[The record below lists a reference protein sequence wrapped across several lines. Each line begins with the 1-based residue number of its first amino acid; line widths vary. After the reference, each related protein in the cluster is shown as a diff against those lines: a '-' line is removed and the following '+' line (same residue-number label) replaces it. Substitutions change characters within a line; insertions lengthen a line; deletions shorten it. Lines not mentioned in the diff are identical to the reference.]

1 MRIAYFDCFS
11 GCSGDMILGALVDAG
26 LSLEVL
32 RSEIARLKLP
42 GVDLKAEKVRRG
54 ALVGTRVQVITPPD
68 PRPHRHLSDILALL
82 ERSDLPETALAPVR
96 RIFERL
102 GEAEAAVHG
111 LPVERIHFHEIGAVD
126 TIVDVTGAIVGLN
139 ALEIQEIHASAL
151 NLGGG
156 RVQTAHGDL
165 PVPAPGTAHLLRGVP
180 VYGSPVEAELTTPT
194 GAAIVSTLAKGF
206 GPLPPQQI
214 SLVGYGA
221 GSLDLAHRPNLLR
234 LIVGERIDDL
244 DRDDVTVVEANIDD
258 MNPQLFEPLMEALFA
273 AGALDVFLT
282 PIIMKKSRPATV
294 ISAIVPAG
302 LEEGIGPILLSYSST
317 FGVRFRRMQRQTLP
331 REVLTVETPFGQ
343 VRVKVGRLQ
352 GRPIHLAPEYEDC
365 RRLAEMGRLPPAEIM
380 TAAVEAARAMLQL
393 SRHDFFI
400 DRGAEGR

>member
-26 LSLEVL
+26 LPLELL

-54 ALVGTRVQVITPPD
+54 ELIGTRVQVITPLD
-68 PRPHRHLSDILALL
+68 PRPHRHVSDIFALL
-82 ERSDLPETALAPVR
+82 DRSDLPETVLAQVR

-111 LPVERIHFHEIGAVD
+111 VPVERIHFHEIGAVD

-139 ALEIQEIHASAL
+139 VLEIREIHASAL

-156 RVQTAHGDL
+156 SIQTAHGDL

-194 GAAIVSTLAKGF
+194 GAVILSTLAQRF
-206 GPLPPQQI
+206 GPVPPLQI
-214 SLVGYGA
+214 SQVGYGA
-221 GSLDLAHRPNLLR
+221 GTLDLARRPNLLR
-234 LIVGERIDDL
+234 LIVGERIDEL

-317 FGVRFRRMQRQTLP
+317 FGIRFRSMRRQTLP

-365 RRLAEMGRLPPAEIM
+365 RRLAEIGRLPPAELM

-393 SRHDFFI
+393 SRHDFFL
-400 DRGAEGR
+400 DRGTEER